1 MSLLVRFLLT
11 LIGFAAQEETATK
24 DCGTLMVFKVIAVRI
39 WSIANQ
45 KGGVGKTT
53 SVVTLGGLLAEQGQ
67 RVLLVDLDPHGS
79 LTSYFKQDP
88 DRLERSLYHLFFEQ
102 RYKDKAFVQSV
113 IKPTSLPSVHLLP
126 ATTSLATLER
136 QVSGQEG
143 MGLVLARS
151 LAQLWD
157 DYDYVLLDTPPILG
171 VLLVNALAACRR
183 LVIPTQT
190 EHLALK
196 GLERMV
202 HTLRMVMR
210 SQNRQLPYMIVPT
223 LFDRRTTASL
233 TTLKEMRQLYPES
246 LWKEAIPVDTRLR
259 DASHEGVFPHQLD
272 AQGRGVRAYRHLLVE
287 LEQAD
292 DAA

>member
-1 MSLLVRFLLT
+1 M
-11 LIGFAAQEETATK
+11 
-24 DCGTLMVFKVIAVRI
+24 RI

-53 SVVTLGGLLAEQGQ
+53 SVVSLGGLLAEQGH

-88 DRLERSLYHLFFEQ
+88 DSLDRSLYHLFFEQ
-102 RYKDKAFVQSV
+102 RHKDKAFVQSV
-113 IKPTSLPSVHLLP
+113 LKPTSLPNVSLLP

-136 QVSGQEG
+136 QVSGQDG

-171 VLLVNALAACRR
+171 VLLVNALAACQR

-190 EHLALK
+190 EHLAMK
-196 GLERMV
+196 GLERMI
-202 HTLRMVMR
+202 HTLKMVMR
-210 SQNRQLPYMIVPT
+210 SQNRNLPYTIVPT
-223 LFDRRTTASL
+223 LFDRRTGASL
-233 TTLKEMRQLYPES
+233 TTLKEMRRTYTDT
-246 LWKEAIPVDTRLR
+246 LWEEAIPVDTRLR
-259 DASHEGVFPHQLD
+259 DASQQGVFPHQLEPD
-272 AQGRGVRAYRHLLVE
+272 GRGVRAYRHLLKQLNTSAE
-287 LEQAD
+287 A
-292 DAA
+292 